1 MSVMPIHRTRSGLI
15 LALLG
20 LGLSLAA
27 GCQRTV
33 PPAPSSGDFSRPLEE
48 AEKAPATLDPALLLP
63 ASERSILMAGHVAAG
78 LALAGAGQAEDAA
91 AQLRAAV
98 GKIDPGEVPGLEAL
112 GYDPAVF
119 EAAASA
125 LEAGDIA
132 QDKLDAVGANMKT
145 LRANA
150 GGNPGEQIGYL
161 MKHCLKE
168 YRNGVSLDN
177 QIVENGAYEDA
188 YGYAVVARD
197 IAGSMEGD
205 DASDVRLELEL
216 LVRMWPEQGPV
227 WADAPAPVLNLASQ
241 VSRVELQSV
250 ALQ

>member
-150 GGNPGEQIGYL
+150 
-161 MKHCLKE
+161 
-168 YRNGVSLDN
+168 
-177 QIVENGAYEDA
+177 
-188 YGYAVVARD
+188 ARF
-197 IAGSMEGD
+197 
-205 DASDVRLELEL
+205 ASDFRKQPSQFPRGVRPLT
-216 LVRMWPEQGPV
+216 LVRRRSNGW
-227 WADAPAPVLNLASQ
+227 LAQ
-241 VSRVELQSV
+241 NAETSRLLTLAAMYSAASSS
-250 ALQ
+250 ALPPISPTMTMPLV